1 VLESA
6 WGLTFVAICWL
17 VLSIAVRLAAE
28 RFLDRIIGQGPW
40 AEKAPLYLLIAAGIC
55 ALLLGPWYVVHR
67 RVLHHLDRLATQGM
81 DREAVW
87 RAVWADQEV
96 RRLEQEAVEQAEEE
110 IDRRRFE
117 EERVAERPWWVVEL
131 SGAHL
136 LWWVSFALL
145 LTWNWE
151 MPDWL
156 LPIIGPVAFGGAIM
170 KVFLPFM
177 WWGASK
183 PGTDRRNLVRYYRW
197 WGKGLLP
204 MVVALLPAAAYWL
217 AAVC

>member
-1 VLESA
+1 VLNITVR
-6 WGLTFVAICWL
+6 WG
-17 VLSIAVRLAAE
+17 AE
-28 RFLDRIIGQGPW
+28 RFFDRILELGAW
-40 AEKAPLYLLIAAGIC
+40 AEKAPLYLLIAAGAC
-55 ALLLGPWYVVHR
+55 APLLGAWYVVYR
-67 RVLHHLDRLATQGM
+67 GMLRHLDRLATQGM
-81 DREAVW
+81 DREVVW

-96 RRLEQEAVEQAEEE
+96 RRLEQEAVERAEEE

-117 EERVAERPWWVVEL
+117 EERVAERPWWLVEL

-136 LWWVSFALL
+136 VWWLSFVLGIGLL
-145 LTWNWE
+145 EWNWE

-156 LPIIGPVAFGGAIM
+156 LPIIGPVAVGGAIM

-183 PGTDRRNLVRYYRW
+183 LGTDRRNLVRYYRW

-204 MVVALLPAAAYWL
+204 MAVALLPAAAYWL
-217 AAVC
+217 AAVW